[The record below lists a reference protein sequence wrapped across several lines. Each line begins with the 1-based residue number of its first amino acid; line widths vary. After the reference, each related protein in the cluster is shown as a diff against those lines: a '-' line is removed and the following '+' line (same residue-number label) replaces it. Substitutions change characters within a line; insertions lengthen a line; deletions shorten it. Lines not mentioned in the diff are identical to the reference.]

1 MDFFA
6 GITLIGGLTFFL
18 FGMNVMSGSLE
29 KRAGGKL
36 EDMLHRLTANP
47 FLSLFLGAAIT
58 IAVQSSSATTVMLV
72 GLVNSGILQFSQ
84 TVNVIF
90 GANIGTTFT
99 AWITS
104 LSGIQT
110 DVLWLQMLKPKNFS
124 PILAFVG
131 ILMIMFSKKDRKK
144 SIGTAFVG
152 FAVLMYGMEMMS
164 SAVSPLADLPEFRS
178 LLMQFSNP
186 LVGVLMG
193 TLFTAVIQS
202 SAATIAILQAFSM
215 TGIVTWGMAIPIVM
229 GLNIGTCATSLISC
243 IGTTTKAKR
252 VAVLHVS
259 IKIAGTVLCLIGF
272 EGLYAAFR
280 WPFVTAYVTP
290 WHIALIHTIFNLL
303 TTALLMPFSGKLI
316 VLTERL
322 VKEKK
327 GDKKQEDILML
338 DDLLLRSPS
347 VAVAEAHNVSKRM
360 CAQAYL
366 ILQDSISLF
375 QHYDVAVAARVMEAE
390 DSLDRY
396 EDKLSTFL
404 VKLSAQA
411 LSSQDSQI
419 ASKILHA
426 IGDFERLGDHAV
438 NLLKVAKE
446 LHDKNIRFSPPA
458 EKEVDVLTRAL
469 EEILLIT
476 TQAYES
482 SDVAMAA
489 QVEPLEQVI
498 DRLTAEIKDNHV
510 RRLQRGTCTIEGGF
524 ILSDLLNNY
533 ERISDHCSNVAVA
546 IIEVEHNSFDTH
558 KYLNGVKYGNST
570 FNEIYDEY
578 NKKYAL

>member
-1 MDFFA
+1 MDFFS

-29 KRAGGKL
+29 KMAGGKL

-131 ILMIMFSKKDRKK
+131 ILLIMFSKKDRKK

-164 SAVSPLADLPEFRS
+164 SAVSPLADMPEFQS

-186 LVGVLMG
+186 LVGVLIG

-252 VAVLHVS
+252 VAVLHIS
-259 IKIAGTVLCLIGF
+259 IKIVGTILCLAGF
-272 EGLYAAFR
+272 EALNAAFR
-280 WPFVTAYVTP
+280 WSFVTAYVTP
-290 WHIALIHTIFNLL
+290 WNIALIHTIFNLL
-303 TTALLMPFSGKLI
+303 TTALLMPFSGKL
-316 VLTERL
+316 VALTERL

-327 GDKKQEDILML
+327 EEKKQEDIMML

-347 VAVAEAHNVSKRM
+347 VAVAEAYNVSKRM
-360 CAQAYL
+360 CAQAFL

-375 QHYDVAVAARVMEAE
+375 HHYDVEVAARVMEAE

-396 EDKLSTFL
+396 EDKLSTYL
-404 VKLSAQA
+404 VKLSSQA

-446 LHDKNIRFSPPA
+446 LHDKNIRFSPAA
-458 EKEVDVLTRAL
+458 EKEVAVLTRAL

-482 SDVAMAA
+482 NDVAMAT

-558 KYLNGVKYGNST
+558 KYLNGVKYGNSN

-578 NKKYAL
+578 NRKYAL

>member
-1 MDFFA
+1 MDLFS

-29 KRAGGKL
+29 KMAGGRL
-36 EDMLHRLTANP
+36 EDMLHRLTAKP
-47 FLSLFLGAAIT
+47 FLSLVLGAAIT
-58 IAVQSSSATTVMLV
+58 IAVQSSSTTTVMLV
-72 GLVNSGILQFSQ
+72 GLVNSGILQFGQ

-104 LSGIQT
+104 LSGIQS

-124 PILAFVG
+124 PLLAFVG
-131 ILMIMFSKKDRKK
+131 ILLIMFSKKDRRK

-152 FAVLMYGMEMMS
+152 FAVLMYGMEMMA
-164 SAVSPLADLPEFRS
+164 SAVRPLTDLPEFES
-178 LLMQFSNP
+178 LLVQFANP
-186 LVGVLMG
+186 IIGVLIG

-215 TGIVTWGMAIPIVM
+215 TGTVTWGMAIPIVM

-252 VAVLHVS
+252 VAVLHIS
-259 IKIAGTVLCLIGF
+259 IKILGTVICLAGF
-272 EGLYAAFR
+272 QLLSAAFR
-280 WPFVTAYVTP
+280 WTFVSGHTTP
-290 WHIALIHTIFNLL
+290 WHVALIHTIFNLL
-303 TTALLMPFSGKLI
+303 TTALLMPFAQKL
-316 VLTERL
+316 VRLTERL
-322 VKEKK
+322 VKDKP
-327 GDKKQEDILML
+327 GGKKQEDIMML

-347 VAVAEAHNVSKRM
+347 VATAESYNVSKRM
-360 CAQAYL
+360 CAQAWV
-366 ILQDSISLF
+366 ILQDTLSLF
-375 QHYDVAVAARVMEAE
+375 KTWDPQVAARVMEAE
-390 DSLDRY
+390 DILDRY
-396 EDKLSTFL
+396 EDKLGTYL

-411 LSSQDSQI
+411 LSSQDSRI
-419 ASKILHA
+419 TAKILHA

-458 EKEVDVLTRAL
+458 EAEVEVLTRAL

-476 TQAYES
+476 TQAYEAN
-482 SDVAMAA
+482 DVSMAA

-498 DRLTAEIKDNHV
+498 DHLTNRIKDNHI
-510 RRLQRGTCTIEGGF
+510 RRLQRGTCTVEGGF

-546 IIEVEHNSFDTH
+546 IIEVEHDSFDTH
-558 KYLNGVKYGNST
+558 KYLNGVKYGNSA

-578 NKKYAL
+578 SRKYAL